1 MQELKKK
8 YLLIILI
15 SFIWVVTNPLQA
27 KVFAD
32 ERKQA
37 PDFSL
42 QDINGKN
49 LSLSSLRGK
58 VVILSFWA
66 TWCPSCKE
74 EMPRFNK
81 LYSEMKSRGL
91 EIVAVSSDYS
101 LGYLKDYLSDKHF
114 NFTVLFD
121 GKRTVTRQYE
131 IPYLPVTFLIDKK
144 GLIVEKIPGEFEWPS
159 AEMQEKLEKLLQ

>member
-1 MQELKKK
+1 MKELKKI
-8 YLLIILI
+8 YLLIFFI
-15 SFIWVVTNPLQA
+15 SFTLVVTNLLPA

-42 QDINGKN
+42 QDINGTH
-49 LSLSSLRGK
+49 LSLSALRGK

-74 EMPRFNK
+74 EMPRLNK
-81 LYSEMKSRGL
+81 LYNEMKSRGL

-101 LGYLKDYLSDKHF
+101 LGYLKDYLSDKNF

-121 GKRTVTRQYE
+121 EKRAVTRQYRV
-131 IPYLPVTFLIDKK
+131 PYLPVSFLIDKK
-144 GLIVEKIPGEFEWPS
+144 GLIVEKIAGDFEWPS
-159 AEMQEKLEKLLQ
+159 AEMKEKLEKLLQ

>member
-1 MQELKKK
+1 MKEMKKIF
-8 YLLIILI
+8 LLMTIVA
-15 SFIWVVTNPLQA
+15 FAWTVTNSFPA

-37 PDFSL
+37 ADFSL
-42 QDINGKN
+42 PDINGKN
-49 LSLSSLRGK
+49 LSLSSFRGK

-74 EMPRFNK
+74 EMPRFNT
-81 LYSEMKSRGL
+81 LYNEMKSRGL

-101 LGYLKDYLSDKHF
+101 LGYLKDYLSDKNF
-114 NFTVLFD
+114 NFTILFD
-121 GKRTVTRQYE
+121 EKRTVTRQYR

-159 AEMQEKLEKLLQ
+159 AGMQEKLEKLLR